1 MATNPMQR
9 KARNSFL
16 LGMLLMLV
24 IAGIVIAFLFIIM
37 MRQNQQQEEEL
48 GQLVNAYVLNQDV
61 SAGQV
66 ITSDMYSLQQVNSNL
81 VPSNATSNLTVI
93 QSYSLQDKDGNEVR
107 TQAGQNGQPILYVE
121 IDGEQFQVQQAAD
134 QSYYYERNGTQVDLT
149 SVPLIAKVNMRKNTL
164 LTADLVAKG
173 SNSLQDDVRKQEYNM
188 IVLPIDL
195 ATGDYVDVRLMLP
208 SGQDYIVVSK
218 KEVTLPDT
226 GTDATA
232 NTVWMNLSEDEILH
246 LSCAIVDACKITG
259 SKLYITKY
267 TDPGIQEAAQV
278 TYPVNRDTFA
288 LIQSDPNIV
297 QRAMEELNNR
307 YNNSG
312 TTLRNDYIEPAISN
326 EGDEAQSNVESGM
339 EESITNSQEARQD
352 YLESLQAAPATTT
365 TTTDT
370 TSTTNTA
377 TTTN

>member
-1 MATNPMQR
+1 
-9 KARNSFL
+9 
-16 LGMLLMLV
+16 MLV

-246 LSCAIVDACKITG
+246 LSCAIVDAYKITG